1 MNAALREGKLSI
13 TLPSF
18 RRLAFD
24 FRLEPR
30 AMLAIGIALA
40 GVILFFEIQIHLRA
54 FLWNRPERIPP
65 VLIAAIVGAVAFVRA
80 DYRHFPIVFTVLARA
95 TASGLVAELIFEP
108 PNSVLADPAFADLAE
123 FINWGYWVAL
133 VVAGLSIL
141 RPSFLFPAGLYL
153 VAARIA
159 ADYVAGYGS
168 DDLDI
173 RYMSEMA
180 QFLGL
185 AACGISVLRF
195 FSVRDSA
202 PKHLKALSSD
212 DLRLLTLSIA
222 FIR

>member
-1 MNAALREGKLSI
+1 L
-13 TLPSF
+13 
-18 RRLAFD
+18 
-24 FRLEPR
+24 
-30 AMLAIGIALA
+30 
-40 GVILFFEIQIHLRA
+40 EIQIHLRA
-54 FLWNRPERIPP
+54 LLWNRPERIPP
-65 VLIAAIVGAVAFVRA
+65 LLIAAIVGAFAFVRA
-80 DYRHFPIVFTVLARA
+80 DYRHFPIIFTILART
-95 TASGLVAELIFEP
+95 TAAGLVPALIFEP
-108 PNSVLADPAFADLAE
+108 PTSALADPAFADLTD
-123 FINWGYWVAL
+123 FINWGYWVVLA
-133 VVAGLSIL
+133 VAGLSTW
-141 RPSFLFPAGLYL
+141 RPSFLFPTGLYL

>member
-95 TASGLVAELIFEP
+95 TAAGLMAELIFEP
-108 PNSVLADPAFADLAE
+108 PNSALADPAFRDLAE
-123 FINWGYWVAL
+123 FINRGYWVIL
-133 VVAGLSIL
+133 LVAGLGIW

-173 RYMSEMA
+173 RYMSEIA
-180 QFLGL
+180 HFLASL
-185 AACGISVLRF
+185 H
-195 FSVRDSA
+195 A
-202 PKHLKALSSD
+202 PF
-212 DLRLLTLSIA
+212 RCCI
-222 FIR
+222 FRR